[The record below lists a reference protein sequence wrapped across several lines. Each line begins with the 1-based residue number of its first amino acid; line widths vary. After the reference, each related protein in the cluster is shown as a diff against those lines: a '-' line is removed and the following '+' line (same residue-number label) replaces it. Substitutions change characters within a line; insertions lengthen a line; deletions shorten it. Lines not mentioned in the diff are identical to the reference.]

1 MGMPHARPI
10 PPKEKEIN
18 ELSNKEKFSFVKT
31 TKIGKL
37 AVYFHLLI
45 LVMKCG
51 RSPLKV
57 CCQFYD
63 L

>member
-1 MGMPHARPI
+1 MPHARPI
-10 PPKEKEIN
+10 PPKEKETY
-18 ELSNKEKFSFVKT
+18 ELSNDEDFSFVRT
-31 TKIGKL
+31 AKIGKL
-37 AVYFHLLI
+37 AVYFHFLI

-51 RSPLKV
+51 MSPLKV